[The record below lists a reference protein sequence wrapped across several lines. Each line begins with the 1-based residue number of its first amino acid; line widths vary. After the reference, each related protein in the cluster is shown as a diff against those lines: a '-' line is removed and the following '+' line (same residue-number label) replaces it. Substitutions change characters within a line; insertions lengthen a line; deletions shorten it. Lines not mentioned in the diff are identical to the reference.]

1 MTVDRRQFSLS
12 SLSYFHTSILPYSQ
26 TMSFLIAGLGNIGS
40 EYEGT
45 RHNIGFD
52 VVEALVSKYDGSF
65 STDRLAAKAEISFR
79 GKTITCIKPSTFMNL
94 SGKAIRYWLEK
105 KKIPIERLLVIT
117 DDIALPLSRLR
128 LRGHGTDAGHNGLRS
143 VFEELQTE
151 KYPRLRYGIGNDFP
165 RGMQV
170 EYVLGKWPKDLL
182 PFLKIKNEKTV
193 QVVESFVNMGLE
205 RTMNDY
211 NKIEITL

>member
-1 MTVDRRQFSLS
+1 MT
-12 SLSYFHTSILPYSQ
+12 Y
-26 TMSFLIAGLGNIGS
+26 LIAGLGNIGS
-40 EYEGT
+40 EYDGT

-52 VVEALVSKYDGSF
+52 VVDALVYKHGGSF
-65 STDRLAAKAEISFR
+65 TIDRLAAKAEITYR
-79 GKTITCIKPSTFMNL
+79 GKSLTCIKPTTYMNL
-94 SGKAIRYWLEK
+94 SGKALRYWMDK
-105 KKIPIERLLVIT
+105 KKIPIERMLVIT

-128 LRGHGTDAGHNGLRS
+128 LRGNGSDAGHNGLKS

-151 KYPRLRYGIGNDFP
+151 NYPRLRFGVGNGFP

-170 EYVLGKWPKDLL
+170 EYVLGKWRIDEMPLV
-182 PFLKIKNEKTV
+182 KIKIEKSV
-193 QVVESFVNMGLE
+193 QVVESFVHLGLE

>member
-1 MTVDRRQFSLS
+1 MT
-12 SLSYFHTSILPYSQ
+12 Y
-26 TMSFLIAGLGNIGS
+26 LIAGLGNIGS
-40 EYEGT
+40 EYDGT

-52 VVEALVSKYDGSF
+52 VVDALVYKHGGSF
-65 STDRLAAKAEISFR
+65 TIDRLAAKAEITYR
-79 GKTITCIKPSTFMNL
+79 GKSLTCIKPTTYMNL
-94 SGKAIRYWLEK
+94 SGKALRYWMDK
-105 KKIPIERLLVIT
+105 KKIPIERMLVIT

-128 LRGHGTDAGHNGLRS
+128 LRGNGSDAGHNGLKS

-151 KYPRLRYGIGNDFP
+151 NYLRLRFGVGNGFP

-170 EYVLGKWPKDLL
+170 EYVLGKWRIDEMPLV
-182 PFLKIKNEKTV
+182 KIKIEKSV
-193 QVVESFVNMGLE
+193 QVVESFVHLGLE

>member
-1 MTVDRRQFSLS
+1 
-12 SLSYFHTSILPYSQ
+12 
-26 TMSFLIAGLGNIGS
+26 MSFLIAGLGNIGS

-52 VVEALVSKYDGSF
+52 IVEALVSKYDGSF
-65 STDRLAAKAEISFR
+65 SIDRLAAKSEISFR
-79 GKTITCIKPSTFMNL
+79 GKTVTCIKPTTFMNL

-105 KKIPIERLLVIT
+105 KKIPVERLLVIT

>member
-1 MTVDRRQFSLS
+1 
-12 SLSYFHTSILPYSQ
+12 
-26 TMSFLIAGLGNIGS
+26 MSFLIAGLGNIGS

-52 VVEALVSKYDGSF
+52 IVEALVSKYDGSF
-65 STDRLAAKAEISFR
+65 SIDRLAAKSEISFR
-79 GKTITCIKPSTFMNL
+79 GKTVTCIKPTTFMNL

-105 KKIPIERLLVIT
+105 KKIPVERLLVIT
-117 DDIALPLSRLR
+117 DDIALPLTRLR

-151 KYPRLRYGIGNDFP
+151 KYPRLRYGVGNDFP

>member
-1 MTVDRRQFSLS
+1 M
-12 SLSYFHTSILPYSQ
+12 SY
-26 TMSFLIAGLGNIGS
+26 LIAGLGNFGS

-52 VVEALVSKYDGSF
+52 IVDTLVSKHGGSF
-65 STDRLAAKAEISFR
+65 STDRLAAKAEISYR
-79 GKTITCIKPSTFMNL
+79 GKTLTCIKPTTYMNL
-94 SGKAIRYWLEK
+94 SGKAVKYWLEK

-128 LRGHGTDAGHNGLRS
+128 LRGNGSDAGHNGLKS

-151 KYPRLRYGIGNDFP
+151 NYPRLRYGVGNNFP

-170 EYVLGKWPKDLL
+170 DYVLGKWGKDDFPL
-182 PFLKIKNEKTV
+182 LKIKNEKAV
-193 QVVESFVNMGLE
+193 QAVESFVYMGLE

>member
-1 MTVDRRQFSLS
+1 MS
-12 SLSYFHTSILPYSQ
+12 
-26 TMSFLIAGLGNIGS
+26 SFLIAGLGNIGS

-52 VVEALVSKYDGSF
+52 VVDTLVTKHGGSF

-79 GKTITCIKPSTFMNL
+79 GKTLTCIKPSTYMNL
-94 SGKAIRYWLEK
+94 SGKAVRYWLEK
-105 KKIPIERLLVIT
+105 KKIPIEHLLVIA

-128 LRGHGTDAGHNGLRS
+128 LRANGTDAGHNGLKS

-151 KYPRLRYGIGNDFP
+151 KYPRLRYGVGNDFP

-170 EYVLGKWPKDLL
+170 EYVLGRWRNEDFPLI
-182 PFLKIKNEKTV
+182 KIKNEKAV
-193 QVVESFVNMGLE
+193 EVVESFVYLGLE

>member
-1 MTVDRRQFSLS
+1 MN
-12 SLSYFHTSILPYSQ
+12 Y
-26 TMSFLIAGLGNIGS
+26 LIAGLGNIGP

-52 VVEALVSKYDGSF
+52 IVDSLVSKHGGIF
-65 STDRLAAKAEISFR
+65 SMDRLAAKADITYR
-79 GKTITCIKPSTFMNL
+79 GKSLTCIKPSTYMNL
-94 SGKAIRYWLEK
+94 SGKALHYWMEK
-105 KKIPIERLLVIT
+105 KKIPADRILVIT

-128 LRGHGTDAGHNGLRS
+128 LRGNGSDAGHNGLKS
-143 VFEELQTE
+143 IFEELQTE
-151 KYPRLRYGIGNDFP
+151 KYPRLRFGVGNDFP

-170 EYVLGKWPKDLL
+170 EYVLGNWRAEDIPLVKK
-182 PFLKIKNEKTV
+182 KIGKCVEI
-193 QVVESFVNMGLE
+193 VESFVHMGLE

>member
-1 MTVDRRQFSLS
+1 
-12 SLSYFHTSILPYSQ
+12 
-26 TMSFLIAGLGNIGS
+26 MSFLIAGLGNIGS
-40 EYEGT
+40 EYAGT

-52 VVEALVSKYDGSF
+52 VVDALVTKHGGIF
-65 STDRLAAKAEISFR
+65 SVDRLAAMAEISYR
-79 GKTITCIKPSTFMNL
+79 GKILTCIKPSTFMNL
-94 SGKAIRYWLEK
+94 SGKAVRYWLEK
-105 KKIPIERLLVIT
+105 KKIPTERLLVIA

-128 LRGHGTDAGHNGLRS
+128 LRGDGSDAGHNGLKS
-143 VFEELQTE
+143 IFEELHTE

-170 EYVLGKWPKDLL
+170 EYVLGTWGKAEIPL
-182 PFLKIKNEKTV
+182 LKIKNEKAV
-193 QVVESFVNMGLE
+193 QVVESFVHMGLE

>member
-1 MTVDRRQFSLS
+1 M
-12 SLSYFHTSILPYSQ
+12 
-26 TMSFLIAGLGNIGS
+26 FLIAGLGNIGS
-40 EYEGT
+40 EYDGT

-52 VVEALVSKYDGSF
+52 VVNELVAKHGGNF
-65 STDRLAAKAEISFR
+65 SVDRLAAVSEISYR
-79 GKTITCIKPSTFMNL
+79 GKAITCIKPGTYMNL

-105 KKIPIERLLVIT
+105 KKIPLEHLLVIA

-128 LRGHGTDAGHNGLRS
+128 LRGNGTDAGHNGLKS
-143 VFEELQTE
+143 ICEALQTN
-151 KYPRLRYGIGNDFP
+151 KYPRLRFGVGNDFP

-170 EYVLGKWPKDLL
+170 EYVLGTWRIEDRSLV
-182 PFLKIKNEKTV
+182 KIKIEKSV
-193 QVVESFVNMGLE
+193 QVIESFVHMGME

>member
-1 MTVDRRQFSLS
+1 
-12 SLSYFHTSILPYSQ
+12 
-26 TMSFLIAGLGNIGS
+26 MSFLIAGLGNIGS

-52 VVEALVSKYDGSF
+52 VVDALVSKHGGSF
-65 STDRLAAKAEISFR
+65 SIDRLAAKAEISYR
-79 GKTITCIKPSTFMNL
+79 GKILTCIKPTTYMNL
-94 SGKAIRYWLEK
+94 SGKALHYWLEK
-105 KKIPIERLLVIT
+105 KKIPLERLLVIT

-128 LRGHGTDAGHNGLRS
+128 LRGSGTDAGHNGLKS
-143 VFEELQTE
+143 IFEELQTD
-151 KYPRLRYGIGNDFP
+151 KYPRLRYGVGNDFP

-170 EYVLGKWPKDLL
+170 EYVLGNWRKEDLPL
-182 PFLKIKNEKTV
+182 IKIKNEKAV
-193 QVVESFVNMGLE
+193 QVVESFVHTGLE